1 MIRSNSDQRVK
12 QHAGIEPRHLGD
24 YSTAVADKKLYRFW
38 EYVFEDDG
46 QYQPLK
52 FQRGEAFLVK
62 PEKVRLTVEELLR
75 SHLATQRDKRL
86 WDVPQADSFWRVAE
100 LPLVVEQGIDT
111 ASKMAA
117 HFRFDPRQSSYYR
130 QAAEFLGLARLDEI
144 HHRYEL
150 TDLGREYAGRPA
162 DERRQ
167 LLAGI
172 LVHFPPM
179 RAVLELSAKAGGR
192 GVTKQQIADLIER
205 HSKIRK
211 STPVRRASTLL
222 AWLRW
227 LEAATGAV
235 EVSPTGFMLR

>member
-1 MIRSNSDQRVK
+1 MCLRGR
-12 QHAGIEPRHLGD
+12 
-24 YSTAVADKKLYRFW
+24 
-38 EYVFEDDG
+38 G
-46 QYQPLK
+46 QYQSLK
-52 FQRGEAFLVK
+52 LQRGEAFLVE

-75 SHLATQRDKRL
+75 SHFAAQCDKRL
-86 WDVPQADSFWRVAE
+86 WDVLQADSFWRVAE
-100 LPLVVEQGIDT
+100 LPLVVEPGIDT
-111 ASKMAA
+111 ASKVAA

-192 GVTKQQIADLIER
+192 GVTKQQIADS
-205 HSKIRK
+205 H
-211 STPVRRASTLL
+211 RASLKNPQIHPRPPRL
-222 AWLRW
+222 HVAGV
-227 LEAATGAV
+227 AALVG
-235 EVSPTGFMLR
+235 GRHWRG